1 MNHTSQ
7 GLTAHKAVQSFLQ
20 AKPAEALSRR
30 TIAGYADTLNQWLE
44 YTGQVEVCKITAPNI
59 RAYLAYLRTEYQP
72 RRITGKTHP
81 LSPKTPRNV
90 YITLASYF
98 AWLSVEFG
106 LESSL
111 KPIPTPKFRSWR
123 SSPSPSRRSGPFR
136 F

>member
-59 RAYLAYLRTEYQP
+59 RAYLAYLRTEYKP
-72 RRITGKTHP
+72 RASRARHTRCHP
-81 LSPKTPRNV
+81 RPRATFTSPWPAT
-90 YITLASYF
+90 
-98 AWLSVEFG
+98 
-106 LESSL
+106 
-111 KPIPTPKFRSWR
+111 
-123 SSPSPSRRSGPFR
+123 SPG
-136 F
+136 